1 MASGVGLGHQSLK
14 VCQLCA
20 VDFTLKHFLLPLIDG
35 MRAQG
40 WQVTAVCSD
49 GPLVPGMRA
58 AGYAIETVAIAR
70 SMNPLF
76 ALRSMFALLRL
87 FRRERFD
94 VLHAHTPV
102 AALIGRVAARAAGIP
117 LVVYTVH
124 GFYFHHEMPRRR
136 RSLFV
141 ALERFGGRFTDLL
154 LTQSTEDA
162 EDAVNEGIAPRDRVL
177 AIGNGV
183 DVARFDPA
191 RVGAGDTARAALG
204 IPRDAFVIGMI
215 GRQVREKGIAEFLV
229 AAMAVAPRHP
239 RAWFLLVGERLASD
253 HAAGIDAEFAVA
265 RDALGERLVS
275 PGQRSDVPEL
285 LAAMDLFCL
294 PSWREGMP
302 RTIIEAMMMAR
313 PVLATDI
320 RGSRE
325 EVMAGQTGLLVP
337 TRSPQALAAAM
348 ERFLANPEWARE
360 LGRAGRERALL
371 LYDERKVVARQL
383 ERIAL
388 AVRGVDPLS
397 WTPQP

>member
-1 MASGVGLGHQSLK
+1 MK
-14 VCQLCA
+14 ICQLCA
-20 VDFTLKHFLLPLIDG
+20 VDFTLKHFLLPLVDG

-49 GPLVPGMRA
+49 GPLVAGMRA
-58 AGYAIETVAIAR
+58 AGYSIEAVAIAR
-70 SMNPLF
+70 SMNPLLAVRSLI
-76 ALRSMFALLRL
+76 ALVRL

-102 AALIGRVAARAAGIP
+102 AALIGRVAARVAGIP
-117 LVVYTVH
+117 LVVYTAH
-124 GFYFHHEMPRRR
+124 GFYFHDEMPRWKRA
-136 RSLFV
+136 LFV
-141 ALERFGGRFTDLL
+141 ALERFGGRHTDLL
-154 LTQSTEDA
+154 FSQSAEDA
-162 EDAVNEGIAPRDRVL
+162 EDAVREGIAPRERVL

-215 GRQVREKGIAEFLV
+215 GRQVREKGIAEFL
-229 AAMAVAPRHP
+229 AAAAAVALRHP
-239 RAWFLLVGERLASD
+239 QVWFLLVGERLASD
-253 HAAGIDAEFAVA
+253 HAAGIDSEFAAA
-265 RDALGERLVS
+265 RAALGERLVA

-285 LAAMDLFCL
+285 LAAMDLLCL

-320 RGSRE
+320 RGARE
-325 EVMAGQTGLLVP
+325 EVVAGQTGVLVP
-337 TRSPQALAAAM
+337 TRSPLDLAAAM
-348 ERFLANPEWARE
+348 ERFIADPKWARE

-371 LYDERKVVARQL
+371 LYDENKVVARQL

-388 AVRGVDPLS
+388 AARQHGLS
-397 WTPQP
+397 